1 MVQGRSGN
9 AGKCRAHPQSES
21 GALGPD
27 GRFGGLRGP
36 HHENWAGMVCP
47 PWGAKQ
53 TCPIFGT
60 FSGRK
65 CTFYPH
71 VCSECRLGHRAPCLT
86 PRPTEAY
93 PGRKFLIKSQKS
105 VPGTN
110 PGRYLGPSRPGG
122 LNCSRFSSPRG
133 SCHGPGIGFRSG
145 PGDRSLLPSRRILGF
160 RSMAGAIGP
169 NVTSFLGRRHSL
181 APLQ

>member
-122 LNCSRFSSPRG
+122 CVGRELSRPHGRCRG
-133 SCHGPGIGFRSG
+133 PAIGFRLG
-145 PGDRSLLPSRRILGF
+145 FGQQRVVLVQRIWGF
-160 RSMAGAIGP
+160 RSMAGAVGP

>member
-1 MVQGRSGN
+1 MGGSLVTGRGKWKDLSSHSHLQWGKANMLHFRYISRPKMHILSTRLLGVPFGPQG
-9 AGKCRAHPQSES
+9 AM
-21 GALGPD
+21 PD
-27 GRFGGLRGP
+27 PAPHRGVP
-36 HHENWAGMVCP
+36 
-47 PWGAKQ
+47 
-53 TCPIFGT
+53 GT
-60 FSGRK
+60 K
-65 CTFYPH
+65 
-71 VCSECRLGHRAPCLT
+71 V
-86 PRPTEAY
+86 
-93 PGRKFLIKSQKS
+93 LIKSQKS

-110 PGRYLGPSRPGG
+110 PGRYLGPSWPGG